1 MRRVLIVA
9 GLLLLVAG
17 FAVGPAAAVTPPSP
31 PASSPAASTEPP
43 FVEGSVAPPPPP
55 SPPSAPAVSDPDG
68 QARQPV
74 VRVTPQSS
82 SARVCTSVT
91 FTITVENGD
100 SEVGGL
106 AVKAVH
112 RAPGP
117 VAVPAASVAAPTT
130 DTPLEVEGK
139 YPTFTVTHTSLNT
152 GTDSIEATWSE
163 TNGPTAQGSA
173 VLEWQADDSAGGTPT
188 VEVDQP
194 GPTSTV
200 GEPLDLQI
208 RVGSGSRCGKLT
220 LLVNGVDPPAPLQR
234 VDDTHYTARYSRE
247 QSGAD
252 HIEAVWRQRAA
263 EPVSA
268 VADHAW
274 IPVVRIAQSSESS
287 PRGAAVGI
295 TVSVVGGGTD
305 GALAITVTGDNP
317 RTLTPTRVENAFTAE
332 YTGTVMGRDT
342 ITAVWTQKGIP
353 PATAVAV
360 HSWGEA
366 RPLDLVAS
374 TVEADLGAPVTLT
387 AHFNPVEL
395 NVVRAQAGPLQVR
408 FLVTGA
414 NPDERVVD
422 VVGNVATWTYTGLGT
437 WAPTDAVQAFIVV
450 RDGQPP
456 ASNVVTVTWRT
467 PTVTLT
473 QDTGSAIVGQER
485 VVTATV
491 AGAVG
496 GSLVFA
502 VEGVHATAEKVQSGT
517 HPTYTLRY
525 RGTAAGQDLIV
536 ARLTL
541 GGGTFTS
548 AALPVDWVVVKVTLD
563 QATTV
568 SQIDRDL
575 VLTATLSPPQ
585 TRGAVVFTA
594 TGAGDPVTV
603 RDDSADGGFTA
614 TLRRPAAGVDTITAT
629 WADAG
634 AQVTSEPIRHD
645 WRPEPQRA
653 LLLAPGGTTSC
664 AGNPFDLTMSA
675 RSGDTPV
682 ANLPVQLAVSRSGA
696 ATRAFTGTTDS
707 AGVLPLTYTA
717 EGAGADTLTATTTI
731 DGTAVTSAPMTHT

>member
-1 MRRVLIVA
+1 M
-9 GLLLLVAG
+9 
-17 FAVGPAAAVTPPSP
+17 
-31 PASSPAASTEPP
+31 
-43 FVEGSVAPPPPP
+43 
-55 SPPSAPAVSDPDG
+55 
-68 QARQPV
+68 
-74 VRVTPQSS
+74 
-82 SARVCTSVT
+82 
-91 FTITVENGD
+91 
-100 SEVGGL
+100 
-106 AVKAVH
+106 
-112 RAPGP
+112 
-117 VAVPAASVAAPTT
+117 
-130 DTPLEVEGK
+130 
-139 YPTFTVTHTSLNT
+139 
-152 GTDSIEATWSE
+152 
-163 TNGPTAQGSA
+163 
-173 VLEWQADDSAGGTPT
+173 LEWQADDSAGCTPT
-188 VEVDQP
+188 VELDQP

-220 LLVNGVDPPAPLQR
+220 LLVNGVDPPAPLQP
-234 VDDTHYTARYSRE
+234 VDDTHYTARYTRE

-252 HIEAVWRQRAA
+252 HIEAVWRQPAA
-263 EPVSA
+263 ETVSA

-317 RTLTPTRVENAFTAE
+317 RTLTPTRVENTFTAE

-395 NVVRAQAGPLQVR
+395 NVVRAQATPLQVR

-414 NPDERVVD
+414 NPDERIVD

-437 WAPTDAVQAFIVV
+437 RAPTDAVQSFIVV

-456 ASNVVTVTWRT
+456 ASNVVTVIWRT
-467 PTVTLT
+467 PIVTLT

-502 VEGVHATAEKVQSGT
+502 VDGVHATAEKVQSGT

-525 RGTAAGQDLIV
+525 RGAAAGQDRIV
-536 ARLTL
+536 GRLTL
-541 GGGTFTS
+541 GGATFTS
-548 AALPVDWVVVKVTLD
+548 AALPVDWVVVRVTLD

-575 VLTATLSPPQ
+575 VLTATLTPPQ

-603 RDDSADGGFTA
+603 RDDSANGGFTA

-634 AQVTSEPIRHD
+634 AQVTSAPIRHE
-645 WRPEPQRA
+645 WRPEPR
-653 LLLAPGGTTSC
+653 PRSCSGRRTTSC
-664 AGNPFDLTMSA
+664 AGNPFDLTLSA
-675 RSGDTPV
+675 RPV
-682 ANLPVQLAVSRSGA
+682 TAGGEPARA
-696 ATRAFTGTTDS
+696 AGGQQVRGPDPAFTGTTDS
-707 AGVLPLTYTA
+707 AGCS
-717 EGAGADTLTATTTI
+717 ADVHGRRRWGRTLTATATI
-731 DGTAVTSAPMTHT
+731 DGTPSRPADDPPGRAARWTWSSTQRPTTTVGARCRRPVTVRDIAGRPVASATVALRSR